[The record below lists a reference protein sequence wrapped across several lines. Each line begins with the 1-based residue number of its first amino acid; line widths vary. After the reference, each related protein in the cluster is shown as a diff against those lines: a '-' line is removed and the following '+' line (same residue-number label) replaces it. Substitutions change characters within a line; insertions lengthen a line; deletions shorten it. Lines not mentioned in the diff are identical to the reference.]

1 MAQSRQRRR
10 RKHKGGTQAGTVRPR
25 RGRGA
30 ARPRSR
36 ADARVTAEQRRQER
50 MYREPSWRTA
60 IQRGAIA
67 AAVLFALLVIAFK
80 ASVTSAIPL
89 ALLAALLYI
98 PGFHLTDTLLY
109 RARLRRRERERAN
122 EITD

>member
-1 MAQSRQRRR
+1 
-10 RKHKGGTQAGTVRPR
+10 
-25 RGRGA
+25 
-30 ARPRSR
+30 
-36 ADARVTAEQRRQER
+36 